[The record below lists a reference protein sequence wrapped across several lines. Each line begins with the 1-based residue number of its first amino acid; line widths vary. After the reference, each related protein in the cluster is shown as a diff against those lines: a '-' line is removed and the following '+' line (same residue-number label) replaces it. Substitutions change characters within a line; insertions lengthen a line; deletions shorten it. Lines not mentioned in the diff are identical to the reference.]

1 MEDALHKP
9 ETVAHF
15 LGTTTGNLA
24 QMRYRGNGPKF
35 IKVSGKAVRYRQS
48 DIDAWLSAQ
57 TRQQT
62 GERAS
67 A

>member
-9 ETVAHF
+9 ETVAEF
-15 LGTTTGNLA
+15 LGTTAGNLA
-24 QMRYRGNGPKF
+24 QMRYRGLGPKF

-48 DIDAWLSAQ
+48 DIDSWLASQ

-62 GERAS
+62 GAVP

>member
-9 ETVAHF
+9 EAVAEF
-15 LGTTTGNLA
+15 LGTTTGNLG
-24 QMRYRGNGPKF
+24 QMRYRGTGPKF

-48 DIDAWLSAQ
+48 DIEAWLAAQ

-62 GERAS
+62 GAMT